1 MKYNDMEKSVLA
13 CFMIKPDLMKETIL
27 TEEHFINHKEVW
39 NYFRKFY
46 DTFDTLDL
54 SMMMSFAKN
63 KNKVLMMVMELMD
76 YDVLVSRFKIYEQ
89 RLIEMSKEEEK
100 EMRLIR
106 IASDLLLDLQF
117 HKINFEQFKDEINR
131 LYETSR

>member
-1 MKYNDMEKSVLA
+1 
-13 CFMIKPDLMKETIL
+13 
-27 TEEHFINHKEVW
+27 
-39 NYFRKFY
+39 
-46 DTFDTLDL
+46 
-54 SMMMSFAKN
+54 MMMSFAKN

-106 IASDLLLDLQF
+106 ITSDLLLDLQF

-131 LYETSR
+131 LYETSQ